1 MFAKNQNPLTLN
13 KIKGIVESDEAANG
27 PQPELS
33 HPEIAFVASGNTPDI
48 ELGAPPYD
56 LNRAERRRN

>member
-27 PQPELS
+27 PQPE
-33 HPEIAFVASGNTPDI
+33 
-48 ELGAPPYD
+48 
-56 LNRAERRRN
+56 